1 MAWDSVHPRSS
12 IANLRRGQGFAK
24 YFETGLQSH
33 PESDEQSQRSCCH
46 EEHIQTSSPFM
57 IKALTTS
64 RTESA

>member
-1 MAWDSVHPRSS
+1 MSRSTGQSEESIAWDSVHPRSS

-46 EEHIQTSSPFM
+46 EEHIQAP
-57 IKALTTS
+57 
-64 RTESA
+64 